1 MIYESA
7 ESVPVT
13 QDFTL
18 AEYQRQELSKQ
29 DSFEARAVDFLQLV
43 RREMATGR
51 FDNTSQLR
59 DRPAGADPRSAGVAD
74 RNRPATDHPVVRAT
88 RRAPAGSPGSFSAGL
103 VSSSS
108 GSARP
113 WPCASAR
120 PGAKL
125 HSLPRV
131 WTPIH

>member
-29 DSFEARAVDFLQLV
+29 DSFEARAVDFLQRV

-51 FDNTSQLR
+51 FDNT
-59 DRPAGADPRSAGVAD
+59 P
-74 RNRPATDHPVVRAT
+74 AT
-88 RRAPAGSPGSFSAGL
+88 RRVPAGSPGSSSSGSVF
-103 VSSSS
+103 SSS

-113 WPCASAR
+113 WPCASAL
-120 PGAKL
+120 PGAKH